1 MGLALLRSISLVL
14 ALSFALR
21 AESVPSSLFVDATE
35 SSGLRFQHRASKT
48 ERKYLLE
55 TMSGGVAIFDFD
67 RDGWMDVFFVN
78 GAELKLPH
86 PAGGQSWS
94 ALCKLTLMTP
104 SSTLSYH
111 KSIRKWETRRRRGRR
126 GPDRRS

>member
-48 ERKYLLE
+48 ERKYLPE
-55 TMSGGVAIFDFD
+55 TMSGGVAIFDF
-67 RDGWMDVFFVN
+67 
-78 GAELKLPH
+78 EP
-86 PAGGQSWS
+86 
-94 ALCKLTLMTP
+94 
-104 SSTLSYH
+104 
-111 KSIRKWETRRRRGRR
+111 
-126 GPDRRS
+126 